1 MELSLK
7 NIKKEYGNKLV
18 LDYVSISLNPG
29 LYGLLGSNGSG
40 KTTLFRIICG
50 LMKPTQGAVF
60 FNGKNIVDQ
69 AENFRDIL
77 GFLPQDFG
85 YYPDFTARNFLLYI
99 ASLKGLSRK
108 NASTTSD
115 ELLDLVG
122 LSAIKNKKIRKLSG
136 GMKQRLGIAQALL
149 NDPQVLVLDEPT
161 VGLDPKERVK
171 FRKLLSSLSKE
182 KIILL
187 STHIVSDVE
196 SIADEILILKNGR
209 LRDRGTVSQLV
220 SEISGKVW
228 ECEVTEYEAN
238 KLEETFLV
246 SNRRQDGQHIVM
258 RIVSEQAPILNASLV
273 SPTLEDLYLY
283 YFREE
288 MQDEDTYQI

>member
-18 LDYVSISLNPG
+18 LDYVSISLKPG

-60 FNGKNIVDQ
+60 FNGKNIVNQ
-69 AENFRDIL
+69 AENFRDVL
-77 GFLPQDFG
+77 GFLPQDFR

-238 KLEETFLV
+238 KLEETFIV
-246 SNRRQDGQHIVM
+246 SNRRQDGQHIVI
-258 RIVSEQAPILNASLV
+258 RIVSEQAPISKASLV

-288 MQDEDTYQI
+288 MRDEDTY

>member
-18 LDYVSISLNPG
+18 LDYVSISLKPG

-77 GFLPQDFG
+77 GFLPQDFR
-85 YYPDFTARNFLLYI
+85 YYPDFTARNFLLYV

-209 LRDRGTVSQLV
+209 LRDRGTVNQLV
-220 SEISGKVW
+220 SEISDKVW

-288 MQDEDTYQI
+288 MQDEDTY

>member
-18 LDYVSISLNPG
+18 LDYVSISLKPG

-77 GFLPQDFG
+77 GFLPQDFR

-115 ELLDLVG
+115 ELLELVG

-220 SEISGKVW
+220 SEISDKVW

-246 SNRRQDGQHIVM
+246 SNRRQDGQHIVI
-258 RIVSEQAPILNASLV
+258 RIVSEQAPISKASLV

-288 MQDEDTYQI
+288 MQDEDTY

>member
-7 NIKKEYGNKLV
+7 SIKKEYGDKLV
-18 LDYVSISLNPG
+18 LDCISFSLEPG
-29 LYGLLGSNGSG
+29 LYGILGSNGSG

-50 LMKPTQGAVF
+50 LMKPTQGAVL

-77 GFLPQDFG
+77 GFLPQDFR

-115 ELLDLVG
+115 ELLDLLG

-209 LRDRGTVSQLV
+209 LRDRGTVNQLV
-220 SEISGKVW
+220 SEISDKVW
-228 ECEVTEYEAN
+228 ECEVTEYEAD

-258 RIVSEQAPILNASLV
+258 RIVSEQAPISKASLV

-288 MQDEDTYQI
+288 MQDEDTY

>member
-1 MELSLK
+1 MELTLK

-18 LDYVSISLNPG
+18 LDYVSISLKPG

-60 FNGKNIVDQ
+60 FNGKNIVNQ

-77 GFLPQDFG
+77 GFLPQDFR
-85 YYPDFTARNFLLYI
+85 YYRDFTARNFLLYI

-115 ELLDLVG
+115 ELLELVG

-209 LRDRGTVSQLV
+209 LRDRGTVNQLV
-220 SEISGKVW
+220 SEISDKVW
-228 ECEVTEYEAN
+228 ECEVTECEAN

-258 RIVSEQAPILNASLV
+258 RIVSEQAPISKASLV

-288 MQDEDTYQI
+288 MQDEDTY

>member
-7 NIKKEYGNKLV
+7 NIKKEYGNKLI
-18 LDYVSISLNPG
+18 LDCISVSLKPG

-50 LMKPTQGAVF
+50 LTKPTQGAVF

-69 AENFRDIL
+69 AEKFRDIL
-77 GFLPQDFG
+77 GFLPQDFR

-220 SEISGKVW
+220 SEISDKVW

-258 RIVSEQAPILNASLV
+258 RIVSEQAPNLNASLV
-273 SPTLEDLYLY
+273 SPTLEELYLY

-288 MQDEDTYQI
+288 MQDEDTY

>member
-7 NIKKEYGNKLV
+7 NIKKEYGNKLI
-18 LDYVSISLNPG
+18 LDCISVSLKPG

-50 LMKPTQGAVF
+50 LTKPTQGAVF

-69 AENFRDIL
+69 AEKFRDIL
-77 GFLPQDFG
+77 GFLPQDFR

-220 SEISGKVW
+220 SEISDKVW

-258 RIVSEQAPILNASLV
+258 RIVSEQAPNLNASLV

-288 MQDEDTYQI
+288 MRDEDTY

>member
-7 NIKKEYGNKLV
+7 GIKKEYGDKLV
-18 LDYVSISLNPG
+18 LDCISFSLEPG
-29 LYGLLGSNGSG
+29 LYGILGSNGSG

-60 FNGKNIVDQ
+60 FNGKNMVDQ

-77 GFLPQDFG
+77 GFLPQDFR

-161 VGLDPKERVK
+161 VGLDPQERVK
-171 FRKLLSSLSKE
+171 FRKLLSSLSNE

-209 LRDRGTVSQLV
+209 LRDRGTVNQLV
-220 SEISGKVW
+220 SEISDKVW
-228 ECEVTEYEAN
+228 ECEVTEYEAD

-258 RIVSEQAPILNASLV
+258 RIVSEQAPISKASLV

-288 MQDEDTYQI
+288 MQDEDTY

>member
-18 LDYVSISLNPG
+18 LDYVSISLKPG

-69 AENFRDIL
+69 AEKFRDIL
-77 GFLPQDFG
+77 GFLPQDFR

-220 SEISGKVW
+220 SEISDKVW

-258 RIVSEQAPILNASLV
+258 RIVSEQAPNLNASLV

-288 MQDEDTYQI
+288 MQDEDTY

>member
-7 NIKKEYGNKLV
+7 SIKKEYGDKLV
-18 LDYVSISLNPG
+18 LDCISFSLKPG
-29 LYGLLGSNGSG
+29 LYGILGSNGSG

-77 GFLPQDFG
+77 GFLPQDFR

-209 LRDRGTVSQLV
+209 LRDRGTVNQLV
-220 SEISGKVW
+220 SEISDKVW
-228 ECEVTEYEAN
+228 ECEVTEYEAD

-258 RIVSEQAPILNASLV
+258 RIVSEQAPISKASLV

-288 MQDEDTYQI
+288 MQDEDTY

>member
-18 LDYVSISLNPG
+18 LDCISFSLKPG

-77 GFLPQDFG
+77 GFLPQDFR
-85 YYPDFTARNFLLYI
+85 YYPDFTARKFLLYI

-122 LSAIKNKKIRKLSG
+122 LSAIKNKKIKKLSG

-238 KLEETFLV
+238 KLEETFFV
-246 SNRRQDGQHIVM
+246 SNRRQDGQHIVI

-288 MQDEDTYQI
+288 MQDEDAH

>member
-18 LDYVSISLNPG
+18 LDYVSISLKPG

-50 LMKPTQGAVF
+50 LTKPTQGAVF
-60 FNGKNIVDQ
+60 FNGKNIVNQ
-69 AENFRDIL
+69 AENFRDVL
-77 GFLPQDFG
+77 GFLPQDFR

-115 ELLDLVG
+115 ELLDLLG

-209 LRDRGTVSQLV
+209 LRDRGTVNQLV
-220 SEISGKVW
+220 SEISDKVW
-228 ECEVTEYEAN
+228 ECEVTECEAN

-258 RIVSEQAPILNASLV
+258 RIVSEQAPIPKASLV

-288 MQDEDTYQI
+288 MRDEDTY

>member
-7 NIKKEYGNKLV
+7 NIKKEYGNKLI
-18 LDYVSISLNPG
+18 LDCISVSLKPG

-50 LMKPTQGAVF
+50 LTKPTQGAVF

-69 AENFRDIL
+69 AEKFRDIL
-77 GFLPQDFG
+77 GFLPQDFR

-238 KLEETFLV
+238 KLEETFIV
-246 SNRRQDGQHIVM
+246 SNRRQDGQHIVI
-258 RIVSEQAPILNASLV
+258 RIVSEQAPISKASLV

-288 MQDEDTYQI
+288 MQDEDTY

>member
-18 LDYVSISLNPG
+18 LDYVSISLKPG

-40 KTTLFRIICG
+40 KTTLYRIISG
-50 LMKPTQGAVF
+50 NMNPTHGADLY
-60 FNGKNIVDQ
+60 NGKNIDKHP
-69 AENFRDIL
+69 EKLRDFL
-77 GFLPQDFG
+77 GFLPQDFR

-115 ELLDLVG
+115 ELLDLLG

-209 LRDRGTVSQLV
+209 LRDRGTVNQLV
-220 SEISGKVW
+220 SEISDKVW
-228 ECEVTEYEAN
+228 ECEVTECEAN

-258 RIVSEQAPILNASLV
+258 RIVSEQAPIPKASLV

-288 MQDEDTYQI
+288 MRDEDTY

>member
-18 LDYVSISLNPG
+18 LDYVSISLKPG

-60 FNGKNIVDQ
+60 FNGKNIVNQ

-77 GFLPQDFG
+77 GFLPQDFR
-85 YYPDFTARNFLLYI
+85 YYRDFTARNFLLYI

-209 LRDRGTVSQLV
+209 LRDRGTVNQLV
-220 SEISGKVW
+220 SEISDKVW
-228 ECEVTEYEAN
+228 ECEVTECEAN

-258 RIVSEQAPILNASLV
+258 RIVSEQAPISKASLV

-288 MQDEDTYQI
+288 MQDENTY

>member
-18 LDYVSISLNPG
+18 LDYVSISLKPG

-60 FNGKNIVDQ
+60 FNGKNIVNQ
-69 AENFRDIL
+69 AENFRDVL
-77 GFLPQDFG
+77 GFLPQDFR

-115 ELLDLVG
+115 ELLDLLG

-238 KLEETFLV
+238 KLEETFIV
-246 SNRRQDGQHIVM
+246 SNRRQDGQHIVI
-258 RIVSEQAPILNASLV
+258 RIVSEQAPISKASLV

-288 MQDEDTYQI
+288 MQDEDTY

>member
-18 LDYVSISLNPG
+18 LDYVSISLKPG

-50 LMKPTQGAVF
+50 LTKPTQGAVF
-60 FNGKNIVDQ
+60 FNGKNIVNQ
-69 AENFRDIL
+69 AENFRDVL
-77 GFLPQDFG
+77 GFLPQDFR

-220 SEISGKVW
+220 SEISDKVW

-258 RIVSEQAPILNASLV
+258 RIVSEQAPIPKASLV

-288 MQDEDTYQI
+288 MQDEDTY

>member
-18 LDYVSISLNPG
+18 LDYVSISLKPG

-60 FNGKNIVDQ
+60 FNGKNIVNQ
-69 AENFRDIL
+69 AENFRDVL
-77 GFLPQDFG
+77 GFLPQDFR

-115 ELLDLVG
+115 ELLDLLG

-209 LRDRGTVSQLV
+209 LRDRGTVNRLV
-220 SEISGKVW
+220 SEISDKVW
-228 ECEVTEYEAN
+228 ECEVTECEAN

-258 RIVSEQAPILNASLV
+258 RIVSEQAPIPKASLV

-288 MQDEDTYQI
+288 MRDEDTY

>member
-18 LDYVSISLNPG
+18 LDYVSISLKPG

-60 FNGKNIVDQ
+60 FNGKNIVNQ
-69 AENFRDIL
+69 AENFRDVL
-77 GFLPQDFG
+77 GFLPQDFR

-209 LRDRGTVSQLV
+209 LRDRGTVNQLV
-220 SEISGKVW
+220 FEISDKVW
-228 ECEVTEYEAN
+228 ECEVTECEAN

-258 RIVSEQAPILNASLV
+258 RIVSEQAPIPKASLV

-288 MQDEDTYQI
+288 MRDEDTY

>member
-1 MELSLK
+1 MELTLK

-18 LDYVSISLNPG
+18 LDYVSISLKPG

-77 GFLPQDFG
+77 GYLPQDFR

-108 NASTTSD
+108 NASTISD

-228 ECEVTEYEAN
+228 ECEVPEYEAN

-288 MQDEDTYQI
+288 MQDEDTY

>member
-1 MELSLK
+1 MELTLK

-18 LDYVSISLNPG
+18 LDYVSISLKPG

-60 FNGKNIVDQ
+60 FNGKNIVNQ

-77 GFLPQDFG
+77 GFLPQDFR
-85 YYPDFTARNFLLYI
+85 YYRDFTARNFLLYI

-115 ELLDLVG
+115 ELLDLLG

-209 LRDRGTVSQLV
+209 LRDRGTVNQLV
-220 SEISGKVW
+220 SEISDKVW
-228 ECEVTEYEAN
+228 ECEVTECEAN

-258 RIVSEQAPILNASLV
+258 RIVSEQAPISKASLV

-288 MQDEDTYQI
+288 MRDEDTY

>member
-7 NIKKEYGNKLV
+7 SIKKEYGDKLV
-18 LDYVSISLNPG
+18 LDCISFSLKPG
-29 LYGLLGSNGSG
+29 LYGILGSNGSG

-50 LMKPTQGAVF
+50 LTKPTQGAVF

-69 AENFRDIL
+69 AEKFRDIL
-77 GFLPQDFG
+77 GFLPQDFR

-220 SEISGKVW
+220 SEISDKVW

-258 RIVSEQAPILNASLV
+258 RIVSEQAPNLNASLV

-288 MQDEDTYQI
+288 MQDEDTY

>member
-7 NIKKEYGNKLV
+7 SIKKEYGDKLV
-18 LDYVSISLNPG
+18 LDCISFSLEPG
-29 LYGLLGSNGSG
+29 LYGILGSNGSG
-40 KTTLFRIICG
+40 KTTLFRIVCG

-77 GFLPQDFG
+77 GFLPQDFR

-149 NDPQVLVLDEPT
+149 NNPQVLVLDEPT

-187 STHIVSDVE
+187 STHIVLDVE

-220 SEISGKVW
+220 SEISSKVW
-228 ECEVTEYEAN
+228 ECEVTEYEAD

-258 RIVSEQAPILNASLV
+258 RIVSEQAPISKASLV

-288 MQDEDTYQI
+288 MQDEDTY

>member
-7 NIKKEYGNKLV
+7 SIKKEYGDKLV
-18 LDYVSISLNPG
+18 LDCISFSLEPG
-29 LYGLLGSNGSG
+29 LYGILGSNGSG

-77 GFLPQDFG
+77 GFLPQDFR

-209 LRDRGTVSQLV
+209 LRDRGTVNQLV
-220 SEISGKVW
+220 SEISDKVW
-228 ECEVTEYEAN
+228 ECEVTEYEAD

-258 RIVSEQAPILNASLV
+258 RIVSEQAPISKASLV

-288 MQDEDTYQI
+288 MQDEDTY

>member
-18 LDYVSISLNPG
+18 LDYVSISLKPG

-60 FNGKNIVDQ
+60 FNGKNIVNQ
-69 AENFRDIL
+69 AENFRDVL
-77 GFLPQDFG
+77 GFLPQDFR

-196 SIADEILILKNGR
+196 SIADEILILKSGR
-209 LRDRGTVSQLV
+209 LRDRGTVNQLV
-220 SEISGKVW
+220 SEISDKVW
-228 ECEVTEYEAN
+228 ECEVTECEAN

-258 RIVSEQAPILNASLV
+258 RIVSEQAPIPKASLV

-288 MQDEDTYQI
+288 MRDEDTY

>member
-7 NIKKEYGNKLV
+7 NIKKEYGNKLI
-18 LDYVSISLNPG
+18 LDCISVSLKPG

-40 KTTLFRIICG
+40 KTTLFRIICS

-69 AENFRDIL
+69 AEKFRDIL
-77 GFLPQDFG
+77 GFLPQDFR

-115 ELLDLVG
+115 ELLDLLG

-209 LRDRGTVSQLV
+209 LRDRGTVNQLV
-220 SEISGKVW
+220 SEISDKVW
-228 ECEVTEYEAN
+228 ECEVTECEAN

-258 RIVSEQAPILNASLV
+258 RIVSEQAPISNASLV

-288 MQDEDTYQI
+288 MQDEDTY

>member
-18 LDYVSISLNPG
+18 LDCISFSLKPG

-77 GFLPQDFG
+77 GFLPQDFR

-122 LSAIKNKKIRKLSG
+122 LSAIQNKKIKKLSG

-209 LRDRGTVSQLV
+209 LRDRGTVNQLV
-220 SEISGKVW
+220 SEISDKVW

-238 KLEETFLV
+238 KLEEAFFV
-246 SNRRQDGQHIVM
+246 SNRRQDGQHIVI

-288 MQDEDTYQI
+288 MQDEDTH

>member
-18 LDYVSISLNPG
+18 LDYVSISLKPG

-77 GFLPQDFG
+77 GFLPQDFR

-209 LRDRGTVSQLV
+209 LRDRGTVNQLV
-220 SEISGKVW
+220 SEISDKVW
-228 ECEVTEYEAN
+228 ECEVTECEAN

-258 RIVSEQAPILNASLV
+258 RIVSEQAPIPKASLV

-288 MQDEDTYQI
+288 MQDEDTY

>member
-18 LDYVSISLNPG
+18 LDYVSISLKPG

-77 GFLPQDFG
+77 GFLPQDFR
-85 YYPDFTARNFLLYI
+85 YYPDFTARNFLLYV

-115 ELLDLVG
+115 ELLELVG

-238 KLEETFLV
+238 KLEETFIV
-246 SNRRQDGQHIVM
+246 SNRRQDGQHIVI
-258 RIVSEQAPILNASLV
+258 RIVSEQAPISKASLV

-288 MQDEDTYQI
+288 MQDEDTY

>member
-77 GFLPQDFG
+77 GFLPQDFR

-115 ELLDLVG
+115 ELLDLLG

-209 LRDRGTVSQLV
+209 LRDRGTVNQLV
-220 SEISGKVW
+220 SEISDKVW
-228 ECEVTEYEAN
+228 ECEVTECEAN

-258 RIVSEQAPILNASLV
+258 RIVSEQAPIPKASLV

-288 MQDEDTYQI
+288 MQDEDTY

>member
-7 NIKKEYGNKLV
+7 NIKKEYGNKLI
-18 LDYVSISLNPG
+18 LDCISVSLKPG

-50 LMKPTQGAVF
+50 LTKPTQGAVF

-69 AENFRDIL
+69 AEKFRDIL
-77 GFLPQDFG
+77 GFLPQDFR

-246 SNRRQDGQHIVM
+246 SNRRQDGQHIVI
-258 RIVSEQAPILNASLV
+258 RIVSEQAPISKASLV

-288 MQDEDTYQI
+288 MQDEDTY

>member
-7 NIKKEYGNKLV
+7 SIKKEYGDKLV
-18 LDYVSISLNPG
+18 LDCISFSLKPG
-29 LYGLLGSNGSG
+29 LYGILGSNGSG

-77 GFLPQDFG
+77 GFLPQDFR

-115 ELLDLVG
+115 ELLDLLG

-220 SEISGKVW
+220 SEISSKVW

-246 SNRRQDGQHIVM
+246 SNRRQVGQHIVM
-258 RIVSEQAPILNASLV
+258 RIVSEQAPISKASLV

-288 MQDEDTYQI
+288 MQDEDTY

>member
-18 LDYVSISLNPG
+18 LDYVSISLKPG

-60 FNGKNIVDQ
+60 FNGKNIVNQ

-77 GFLPQDFG
+77 GFLPQDFR
-85 YYPDFTARNFLLYI
+85 YYRDFTARNFLLYI

-115 ELLDLVG
+115 ELLELVG

-209 LRDRGTVSQLV
+209 LRDRGTVNQLV
-220 SEISGKVW
+220 SEISDKVW
-228 ECEVTEYEAN
+228 ECEVTECEAN

-258 RIVSEQAPILNASLV
+258 RIVSEQAPILKASLV

-288 MQDEDTYQI
+288 MQDEDTY

>member
-1 MELSLK
+1 MELGLK
-7 NIKKEYGNKLV
+7 NIKKEYGNKLI
-18 LDYVSISLNPG
+18 LDCISVSLKPG

-50 LMKPTQGAVF
+50 LTKPTQGAVF

-69 AENFRDIL
+69 AEKFRDIL
-77 GFLPQDFG
+77 GFLPQDFR

-220 SEISGKVW
+220 SEISNKVW

-258 RIVSEQAPILNASLV
+258 MIVSEQAPNLNASLV

-288 MQDEDTYQI
+288 MQDEDTY

>member
-7 NIKKEYGNKLV
+7 NIKKEYGNKLI
-18 LDYVSISLNPG
+18 LDCISVSLKPG

-77 GFLPQDFG
+77 GFLPQDFR
-85 YYPDFTARNFLLYI
+85 YYPDFTARNFLLYV

-238 KLEETFLV
+238 KLEETFIV
-246 SNRRQDGQHIVM
+246 SNRRQDGQHIVI
-258 RIVSEQAPILNASLV
+258 RIVSEQAPISKASLV

-288 MQDEDTYQI
+288 MQDEDTY

>member
-18 LDYVSISLNPG
+18 LDYVSISLKPG

-60 FNGKNIVDQ
+60 FNGKNIVNQ
-69 AENFRDIL
+69 AENFRDVL
-77 GFLPQDFG
+77 GFLPQDFR
-85 YYPDFTARNFLLYI
+85 YYPDFTARNVLLYI

-115 ELLDLVG
+115 ELLDLLG

-209 LRDRGTVSQLV
+209 LRDRGTVNQLV
-220 SEISGKVW
+220 SEISDKVW
-228 ECEVTEYEAN
+228 ECEVTECEAN

-258 RIVSEQAPILNASLV
+258 RIVSEQAPIPKASLV

-288 MQDEDTYQI
+288 MRDEDTY

>member
-7 NIKKEYGNKLV
+7 SIKKEYGDKLV
-18 LDYVSISLNPG
+18 LDCISFSLKPG
-29 LYGLLGSNGSG
+29 LYGILGSNGSG

-77 GFLPQDFG
+77 GFLPQDFR

-171 FRKLLSSLSKE
+171 FRKLSKE

-220 SEISGKVW
+220 SEISSKVW
-228 ECEVTEYEAN
+228 ECEVTEYEAD

-246 SNRRQDGQHIVM
+246 SNRRQVGQHIVM
-258 RIVSEQAPILNASLV
+258 RIVSEQAPISKASLV

-288 MQDEDTYQI
+288 MQDEDTY

>member
-7 NIKKEYGNKLV
+7 SIKKEYGDKLV
-18 LDYVSISLNPG
+18 LDCISFSLKPG
-29 LYGLLGSNGSG
+29 LYGILGSNGSG

-60 FNGKNIVDQ
+60 FNGKNIVNQ
-69 AENFRDIL
+69 AENFRDVL
-77 GFLPQDFG
+77 GFLPQDFR

-115 ELLDLVG
+115 ELLDLLG

-136 GMKQRLGIAQALL
+136 GMKPRLGIAQALL

-209 LRDRGTVSQLV
+209 LRDRGTVNQLV
-220 SEISGKVW
+220 SEISDKVW
-228 ECEVTEYEAN
+228 ECEVTECEAN

-258 RIVSEQAPILNASLV
+258 RIVSEQAPIPKASLV

-288 MQDEDTYQI
+288 MRDEDTY

>member
-18 LDYVSISLNPG
+18 LDYVSISLKPG

-60 FNGKNIVDQ
+60 FNGKNIVNQ
-69 AENFRDIL
+69 AENFRDVL
-77 GFLPQDFG
+77 GFLPQDFR

-115 ELLDLVG
+115 ELLDLLG

-209 LRDRGTVSQLV
+209 LRDRGTVNQLV
-220 SEISGKVW
+220 SEISDKVW
-228 ECEVTEYEAN
+228 ECEVTECEAN

-258 RIVSEQAPILNASLV
+258 RIVSEQAPISKASLV

-288 MQDEDTYQI
+288 MQDEDTY

>member
-18 LDYVSISLNPG
+18 LDYVSISLKPG

-60 FNGKNIVDQ
+60 FNGKNIVNQ
-69 AENFRDIL
+69 AENFRDVL
-77 GFLPQDFG
+77 GFLPQDFR

-115 ELLDLVG
+115 ELLDLLG

-209 LRDRGTVSQLV
+209 LRDRGTVNQLV
-220 SEISGKVW
+220 SEISDKVW
-228 ECEVTEYEAN
+228 ECEVTECEAN

-258 RIVSEQAPILNASLV
+258 RIVSEQAPIPKASLV

-288 MQDEDTYQI
+288 MRDEDTY